1 MPNDGLPKRYA
12 ELAALLIDAGIACV
26 ILGRSEDRDAARDIN
41 GIDLI
46 GQTDLMMLMGVLS
59 HCSVVVAKR
68 FGRAASRRRTRRAGC
83 RHLGAD
89 GRALQHSSDAVRGF
103 AYGRRDLRVGVLPP
117 LLSRRLP
124 DRPPVHETYFHRAGA
139 RCRPPV
145 SPGESHVSQRAVF
158 LDRDGTMIEDVGY
171 LDRLE
176 RLKLFPYTID
186 AVRLLN
192 RAGYKVVVVTS
203 QNGVAQGVLTE
214 AFLGEAHAH
223 LSQLFEDAGAKI
235 EGYYYCP
242 HSTHAAVERY
252 RTDCE
257 CRKPK
262 PGMIL
267 AAARDHS
274 LDVSQ
279 SFVIGDRWRDIEMG
293 LAAGTQRAAG

>member
-1 MPNDGLPKRYA
+1 M
-12 ELAALLIDAGIACV
+12 
-26 ILGRSEDRDAARDIN
+26 S
-41 GIDLI
+41 
-46 GQTDLMMLMGVLS
+46 
-59 HCSVVVAKR
+59 
-68 FGRAASRRRTRRAGC
+68 
-83 RHLGAD
+83 
-89 GRALQHSSDAVRGF
+89 QH
-103 AYGRRDLRVGVLPP
+103 
-117 LLSRRLP
+117 
-124 DRPPVHETYFHRAGA
+124 
-139 RCRPPV
+139 
-145 SPGESHVSQRAVF
+145 RAVF

-192 RAGYKVVVVTS
+192 RAGFQVIVVTS
-203 QNGVAQGVLTE
+203 QNGVAQGVVTE
-214 AFLGEAHAH
+214 KFLGEAHGH
-223 LSQLFEDAGAKI
+223 LSQLFEAAGAKV

-274 LDVSQ
+274 IDLSR

-293 LAAGTQRAAG
+293 LAAGTNAMLVETGYGRTEAARQPPNIPPVPIVATLIAATSWILRNT

>member
-1 MPNDGLPKRYA
+1 MSG
-12 ELAALLIDAGIACV
+12 
-26 ILGRSEDRDAARDIN
+26 
-41 GIDLI
+41 
-46 GQTDLMMLMGVLS
+46 
-59 HCSVVVAKR
+59 
-68 FGRAASRRRTRRAGC
+68 
-83 RHLGAD
+83 
-89 GRALQHSSDAVRGF
+89 
-103 AYGRRDLRVGVLPP
+103 
-117 LLSRRLP
+117 
-124 DRPPVHETYFHRAGA
+124 
-139 RCRPPV
+139 
-145 SPGESHVSQRAVF
+145 RAVF

-192 RAGYKVVVVTS
+192 RAGYKVVVITS

-214 AFLGEAHAH
+214 AFLRDAHAH
-223 LSQLFEDAGAKI
+223 LSGLCEAAGAKI
-235 EGYYYCP
+235 EGFYYCP
-242 HSTHAAVERY
+242 HSTHAVVEQY

-274 LDVSQ
+274 LDLSK

-293 LAAGTQRAAG
+293 LAAGAGALLVETGYGRTEAARRPARVPPVVVTATLIEATSWILENT

>member
-1 MPNDGLPKRYA
+1 M
-12 ELAALLIDAGIACV
+12 
-26 ILGRSEDRDAARDIN
+26 
-41 GIDLI
+41 
-46 GQTDLMMLMGVLS
+46 
-59 HCSVVVAKR
+59 
-68 FGRAASRRRTRRAGC
+68 
-83 RHLGAD
+83 
-89 GRALQHSSDAVRGF
+89 
-103 AYGRRDLRVGVLPP
+103 
-117 LLSRRLP
+117 
-124 DRPPVHETYFHRAGA
+124 
-139 RCRPPV
+139 
-145 SPGESHVSQRAVF
+145 SQKAVF

-214 AFLGEAHAH
+214 EFLGQAHAH
-223 LSQLFEDAGAKI
+223 VSRVCEAAGATI
-235 EGYYYCP
+235 DGYYYCP

-252 RTDCE
+252 RTDCD

-274 LDVSQ
+274 LDLAN
-279 SFVIGDRWRDIEMG
+279 SFVVGDRWRDIEMG
-293 LAAGTQRAAG
+293 IAAGTKAVLVETGYGRTEAGRRPANVPEVPVVGTLIEAASWILRNTKKEGLTPS